1 MQTKSQPLNARAHR
15 GQLGAGKGERG
26 QRGWTWRRGAITGKA
41 LAIWA
46 ELPREAPKG
55 AAPRPEGISFNR
67 GLLKRHPVLKMGKK
81 CLYLTGTRKISAP
94 SSFTETRPI
103 LPSSLRWYPTHPV
116 ADEGNSPGGRLLVHS
131 CSTYEL
137 LRSVPTYSLLPYSSS
152 PYRLKRKVEISQMP
166 PCAWNGFSAPSEQGQ
181 VNGTNGGSERWG
193 EEGRERVATS
203 QDTKPGNNPVFA
215 SLTKEN
221 EGPEPGWLELTVE
234 KPLL

>member
-15 GQLGAGKGERG
+15 GQLGRG
-26 QRGWTWRRGAITGKA
+26 RGAKEDGLGEEGLSQGKH
-41 LAIWA
+41 WPSGQSCRGRHRK
-46 ELPREAPKG
+46 ER
-55 AAPRPEGISFNR
+55 APRPEAISLNR

-103 LPSSLRWYPTHPV
+103 LPSSLRRYPTHPV
-116 ADEGNSPGGRLLVHS
+116 ADAGNSPGGRLLVHS

-137 LRSVPTYSLLPYSSS
+137 LRSVPAYSLLPYSSS

-193 EEGRERVATS
+193 EEGRERVATW